1 MTCYLLITSK
11 DAVWT
16 DDEAIHFMFRSTP
29 PTSPQGIAV
38 SRTVRNG
45 MDDLLIWIV
54 QVKAISGMQKRKL
67 LLRVFTH
74 EVHGPVRVK

>member
-1 MTCYLLITSK
+1 MR
-11 DAVWT
+11 T

-29 PTSPQGIAV
+29 PSTSPQGIAV
-38 SRTVRNG
+38 SRTVIDG

-54 QVKAISGMQKRKL
+54 QVKAISGMQKRTL